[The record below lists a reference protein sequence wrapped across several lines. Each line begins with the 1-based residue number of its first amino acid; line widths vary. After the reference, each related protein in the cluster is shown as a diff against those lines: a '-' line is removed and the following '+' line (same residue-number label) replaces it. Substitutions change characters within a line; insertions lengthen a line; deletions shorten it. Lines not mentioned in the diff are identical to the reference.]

1 MNGEWLF
8 NLGFLLVFVGFLI
21 TFVAAIL
28 LMFKIVKGKAKV
40 RGGGAVI
47 IGLFPIIFGTDK
59 ESVKVLLILSI
70 ALVVFLLVFIA
81 FSYYTLK

>member
-28 LMFKIVKGKAKV
+28 LIFKIIKSKARV